1 MKSLEEKLREA
12 VLDGQPRT
20 FRAWRKIFIVVEG
33 IYSMEGSIVKLPE
46 IIALKKKYK
55 VVHTYK
61 LMVYPYLYFI
71 KLVVISIRPICTWM
85 KRIVLELWGPMAE
98 EQSIISVAIPKMSMY
113 SWERSARA
121 SALLVDTLQDP
132 G

>member
-1 MKSLEEKLREA
+1 MKNLEEKLRDG
-12 VLDGQPRT
+12 VINGQPRT
-20 FRAWRKIFIVVEG
+20 FRPWRKIFIVVEG

-55 VVHTYK
+55 VVYTYK
-61 LMVYPYLYFI
+61 LVVYPYLYLI

-85 KRIVLELWGPMAE
+85 KRIVLELWGPMVE
-98 EQSIISVAIPKMSMY
+98 EQSIISVAILKMSMY
-113 SWERSARA
+113 SWERSARV